1 MLGRSLVGRGVSAV
15 LAATRTLRAPCG
27 VLALLVVVAP
37 VSVAARGKPTSCPL
51 ATRVH
56 PFEATTLSRYDV
68 TVTDGSSGDVD
79 GSANGTCHL
88 DIDVCVAS
96 GECVDEHLTGVRV
109 RSRGRAPAAAR
120 AEAAKLLTDA
130 LAALPGGTLIDGTR
144 IDFGDTPPSPGTCTH
159 ARLELAAEQSTKKS
173 RAMALEFST
182 KAVDDLG
189 NRLARRSRLGLR
201 CVAAGG
207 DGGKTPTC
215 RASRGQCPEPAAP
228 SCGNGRRDGGAE
240 ACDGGD
246 DALCPGACRAD
257 CSCPAQASPDN
268 VAPQAVVQA
277 SSDQAASPALAAV
290 DGSVGGGAHEWIADG
305 EPNSATLRLIWPAP
319 VTVDRVVL
327 YDRVSTV
334 DNILA
339 ATLVSDDGHAV
350 AVGPLPPDGRP
361 VEIMLGT
368 RTILALTLSI
378 TASSG
383 ANAGLA
389 EIQVLAAQA
398 QPPTNAS
405 PPSNPSPP
413 STPPPPAGKGTTYYL
428 SPAGSDSNAGT
439 TPDHPWHTFGKIL
452 NPSKPLRAGDVVVL
466 LDGTYTPDTT
476 GLPHIVCGDGGNAPN
491 GTAERS
497 ITISAANERKALL
510 QSDGHTAGLTMEG
523 CSWWNLQGLQAASR
537 DATNAPQDGGYP
549 FRFSK
554 VDHVTLRRLLGSH
567 NNRQENTHIF
577 AVEDSTN
584 VLFEE
589 CEAYFF
595 HRHAFS
601 IWRSRFVTL
610 RRCYANSMLYGAR
623 GCCSSVDNRA
633 YGDDAFSLYGTSDS
647 IVENSISENQANGFQ
662 IHGIENDLDPSGSGG
677 RNNRIL
683 GSLSFGDSLPML
695 IGSRAGGG
703 AYHNAKG
710 NQVRDFVVA
719 NTSGS
724 CIYVRGAAGTLV
736 ENATLYHSTGS
747 GGLFADGGDPEVGG
761 SCGPTNPDGCSLT
774 ARNVLSLGH
783 SQGYGFMI
791 SGFDNWLI
799 EWSNATRNS
808 IDYGSSEPPDD
819 ATGRIQHSTRVAA
832 PEIGLDSGQCLLWI
846 PEGSALKNAGKD
858 GHDIGATIVNRYND
872 GVLTNRPL
880 WDPVTGA
887 FPCGAVVAGI
897 NDGPIRCTN
906 IHTRLNVNTNG
917 CRLPAAPR

>member
-1 MLGRSLVGRGVSAV
+1 MLGRSLVRRRESAV
-15 LAATRTLRAPCG
+15 HAATRTLRAPCG
-27 VLALLVVVAP
+27 VFALIVFVAP
-37 VSVAARGKPTSCPL
+37 VSVAAERKPTSCPL

-56 PFEATTLSRYDV
+56 PFEATTLARYDV
-68 TVTDGSSGDVD
+68 TVADGGSGDVD
-79 GSANGTCHL
+79 GIANGTCEL
-88 DIDVCVAS
+88 DIDVCVAP
-96 GECVDEHLTGVRV
+96 GECLGKHLTGARV
-109 RSRGRAPAAAR
+109 RSRGRAPAGAR
-120 AEAAKLLTDA
+120 AEAVKLLAGA

-144 IDFGDTPPSPGTCTH
+144 IDFGDTPPSPGACAR
-159 ARLELAAEQSTKKS
+159 ARLELAAEQSAKKS
-173 RAMALEFST
+173 RAMALKFST
-182 KAVDDLG
+182 KAVDDSG
-189 NRLARRSRLGLR
+189 HRVARRSWLGLR
-201 CVAAGG
+201 CVPEGG
-207 DGGKTPTC
+207 EGGKAPTC
-215 RASRGQCPEPAAP
+215 RASRGECPATSAP
-228 SCGNGRRDGGAE
+228 SCGNGLRDGGAE
-240 ACDGGD
+240 ACDGED
-246 DALCPGACRAD
+246 DALCPAACRTD
-257 CSCPAQASPDN
+257 CSCPAQASPGN
-268 VAPQAVVQA
+268 VARQAVVQA
-277 SSDQAASPALAAV
+277 SSDQTGGPALAAI
-290 DGSVGGGAHEWIADG
+290 DGSVGGDAHEWIADG
-305 EPNSATLRLIWPAP
+305 EGDSATLRLVWPAP
-319 VTVDRVVL
+319 VTVDRVVM
-327 YDRVSTV
+327 YDRANTV

-350 AVGPLPPDGRP
+350 SLGPLPSDGRP
-361 VEIMLGT
+361 VEIMLGI

-383 ANAGLA
+383 TNAGLG

-398 QPPTNAS
+398 QPPTNP
-405 PPSNPSPP
+405 PPSNPPPPSSPSPP
-413 STPPPPAGKGTTYYL
+413 VAKGTTYYI

-439 TPDHPWHTFGKIL
+439 TPDHPWHTFDKVL
-452 NPSKPLRAGDVVVL
+452 NPSKPLRPGDVVVL
-466 LDGTYTPDTT
+466 LDGTYAPNTT
-476 GLPHIVCGDGGNAPN
+476 GLPHIVCSEGGNAPN
-491 GTAERS
+491 GTAERP
-497 ITISAANERKALL
+497 ITISASNERKALL

-537 DATNAPQDGGYP
+537 DAAGAPQAGGYP
-549 FRFSK
+549 FRFSR

-567 NNRQENTHIF
+567 NNRQENTHVF
-577 AVEDSTN
+577 GVEDSTN
-584 VLFEE
+584 VLLEE

-601 IWRSRFVTL
+601 IWRSRFVTI

-662 IHGIENDLDPSGSGG
+662 IHGIENDLDPSGNGG

-683 GSLSFGDSLPML
+683 GSLSFGDSLPLL

-710 NQVRDFVVA
+710 NQIRDFMVA
-719 NTSGS
+719 NTSGA

-736 ENATLYHSTGS
+736 ENATLYHSSDS
-747 GGLFADGGDPEVGG
+747 GGLFADSGDPELGG
-761 SCGPTNPDGCSLT
+761 SCGSTNPEGCSLT

-783 SQGYGFMI
+783 SQGYGFLL
-791 SGFDNWLI
+791 SGFEDWLV
-799 EWSNATRNS
+799 EWSNATRNL

-819 ATGRIQHSTRVAA
+819 AAGHIQHSTRVAA

-846 PEGSALKNAGKD
+846 PEGSALKNAGKE

-872 GVLTNRPL
+872 GVLTDRPL

-906 IHTRLNVNTNG
+906 IHTRLNVNANG

>member
-1 MLGRSLVGRGVSAV
+1 MLGRSLVRRRESAV
-15 LAATRTLRAPCG
+15 HAATRTLRAPCG
-27 VLALLVVVAP
+27 VFALIVFVAP
-37 VSVAARGKPTSCPL
+37 VSVAAERKPTSCPL

-68 TVTDGSSGDVD
+68 TVADGGSGDVD
-79 GSANGTCHL
+79 GIANGTCEL
-88 DIDVCVAS
+88 DIDVCVAP
-96 GECVDEHLTGVRV
+96 GECLGEHLTGARV
-109 RSRGRAPAAAR
+109 RSRGRAPAGAR
-120 AEAAKLLTDA
+120 AEAVKLLAGA

-144 IDFGDTPPSPGTCTH
+144 IDFGDTPPSPGACAR
-159 ARLELAAEQSTKKS
+159 ARLELAAEQSAKKS
-173 RAMALEFST
+173 RAMALKFST
-182 KAVDDLG
+182 KAVDDSG
-189 NRLARRSRLGLR
+189 HRVARRSWLGLR
-201 CVAAGG
+201 CVPEGG
-207 DGGKTPTC
+207 EGGKAPTC
-215 RASRGQCPEPAAP
+215 RASRGECPATSAP
-228 SCGNGRRDGGAE
+228 SCGNGLRDGGAE

-246 DALCPGACRAD
+246 DALCPAACRTD
-257 CSCPAQASPDN
+257 CSCPAQASPGN
-268 VAPQAVVQA
+268 VARQAVVQA
-277 SSDQAASPALAAV
+277 SSDQTGGPALAAI
-290 DGSVGGGAHEWIADG
+290 DGSVGGDAHEWIADG
-305 EPNSATLRLIWPAP
+305 EGNSATLRLVWPAP
-319 VTVDRVVL
+319 VTVDRVVM
-327 YDRVSTV
+327 YDRVNTV

-350 AVGPLPPDGRP
+350 SLGPLPSDGRP
-361 VEIMLGT
+361 VEIMLGI

-383 ANAGLA
+383 TNAGLG

-398 QPPTNAS
+398 QPPTNP
-405 PPSNPSPP
+405 PPSNPPPP
-413 STPPPPAGKGTTYYL
+413 SSPPPPVAKGTTYYI
-428 SPAGSDSNAGT
+428 SPVGSDSNAGT
-439 TPDHPWHTFGKIL
+439 TPDHPWHTFDKVL
-452 NPSKPLRAGDVVVL
+452 NPSKPLRPGDVVVL
-466 LDGTYTPDTT
+466 LDGTYAPNTT
-476 GLPHIVCGDGGNAPN
+476 GLPHIVCSEGGNAPN
-491 GTAERS
+491 GTAERP
-497 ITISAANERKALL
+497 ITISASNERKALL

-537 DATNAPQDGGYP
+537 DAAGAPQAGGYP
-549 FRFSK
+549 FRFSR

-567 NNRQENTHIF
+567 NNRQENTHVF
-577 AVEDSTN
+577 GVEDSTN
-584 VLFEE
+584 VLLEE

-601 IWRSRFVTL
+601 IWRSRFVTI

-662 IHGIENDLDPSGSGG
+662 IHGIENDLDPSGNGG

-683 GSLSFGDSLPML
+683 GSLSFGDSLPLL

-710 NQVRDFVVA
+710 NQIRDFMVA
-719 NTSGS
+719 NTSGA

-736 ENATLYHSTGS
+736 ENATLYHSSDS
-747 GGLFADGGDPEVGG
+747 GGLFADSGDPELGG
-761 SCGPTNPDGCSLT
+761 SCGSTNPEGCSLT

-783 SQGYGFMI
+783 SQGYGFLL
-791 SGFDNWLI
+791 SGFEDWLV
-799 EWSNATRNS
+799 EWSNATRNL

-819 ATGRIQHSTRVAA
+819 AAGHIQHSTRVAA

-846 PEGSALKNAGKD
+846 PEGSALKNAGKE

-872 GVLTNRPL
+872 GVLTDRPL

-906 IHTRLNVNTNG
+906 IHTRLNVNANG

>member
-1 MLGRSLVGRGVSAV
+1 MLGRSLVRGFVSAI
-15 LAATRTLRAPCG
+15 LAATRALRAPCG
-27 VLALLVVVAP
+27 VFGLIVFLVP
-37 VSVAARGKPTSCPL
+37 VSAAARGKPTSCPL

-68 TVTDGSSGDVD
+68 TVADGGAGDVD
-79 GSANGTCHL
+79 GIASGTCEL
-88 DIDVCVAS
+88 DIDVCVAP
-96 GECVDEHLTGVRV
+96 GDCLHEHLTGARV

-120 AEAAKLLTDA
+120 AEAVKLLAGA

-144 IDFGDTPPSPGTCTH
+144 IDFGDTPPSPGACAR
-159 ARLELAAEQSTKKS
+159 ARLELAAEQSAKKS
-173 RAMALEFST
+173 RAMALELST
-182 KAVDDLG
+182 KAVDDSG
-189 NRLARRSRLGLR
+189 HRIGRRSRLGLR
-201 CVAAGG
+201 CVPAGG
-207 DGGKTPTC
+207 EGGTAPKC
-215 RASRGQCPEPAAP
+215 RASRGQCPELSAP
-228 SCGNGRRDGGAE
+228 SCGNGLRDGGAE

-246 DALCPGACRAD
+246 DALCPAACRTD
-257 CSCPAQASPDN
+257 CSCPAQAWPDN
-268 VAPQAVVQA
+268 VAPRAAVQA
-277 SSDQAASPALAAV
+277 SSDQAGGPALAAV
-290 DGSVGGGAHEWIADG
+290 DGSAGGDAHEWIADG
-305 EPNSATLRLIWPAP
+305 ESNTATLRLVWPAP
-319 VTVDRVVL
+319 VTVDRVVM
-327 YDRVSTV
+327 YDRVNTV

-350 AVGPLPPDGRP
+350 SLGPLPPDGRP
-361 VEIMLGT
+361 VEIMLGM

-378 TASSG
+378 SASSG
-383 ANAGLA
+383 ANAGLG

-398 QPPTNAS
+398 QAPTN
-405 PPSNPSPP
+405 PPP
-413 STPPPPAGKGTTYYL
+413 STPPPPGNPPPVAKGTTYYI
-428 SPAGSDSNAGT
+428 SPAGSDANAGT
-439 TPDHPWHTFGKIL
+439 TADRPWRTFGKVL

-476 GLPHIVCGDGGNAPN
+476 GLPHIVCSEGGNAPN
-491 GTAERS
+491 GTAERP

-567 NNRQENTHIF
+567 NNRQENTHVF

-584 VLFEE
+584 VLLEE

-601 IWRSRFVTL
+601 IWRSRFVTI

-662 IHGIENDLDPSGSGG
+662 IHGIGNDLDPSGNGG

-683 GSLSFGDSLPML
+683 GSLSFGDSLPLL

-703 AYHNAKG
+703 EYHNAKG
-710 NQVRDFVVA
+710 NQIRDFVVA

-736 ENATLYHSTGS
+736 ENATLYHSSNS
-747 GGLFADGGDPEVGG
+747 GGLFADSGDPELGG
-761 SCGPTNPDGCSLT
+761 SCGSTNPEGCSLT

-783 SQGYGFMI
+783 SKGYGFML
-791 SGFDNWLI
+791 SGFDNWLV
-799 EWSNATRNS
+799 EWSNATRNLV
-808 IDYGSSEPPDD
+808 DYGSSEPPDD
-819 ATGRIQHSTRVAA
+819 AAGHIQHSTRVAA

-846 PEGSALKNAGKD
+846 PEGSALKTAGKD

-872 GVLTNRPL
+872 GVLTDRPL